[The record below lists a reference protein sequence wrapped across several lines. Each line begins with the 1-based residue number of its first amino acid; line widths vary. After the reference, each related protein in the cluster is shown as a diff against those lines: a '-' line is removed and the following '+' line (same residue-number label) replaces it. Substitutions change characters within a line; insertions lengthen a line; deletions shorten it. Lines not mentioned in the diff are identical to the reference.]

1 MVNPGQHICAL
12 FQTECGDLVV
22 YDCEALSKVVA
33 ALPRR
38 DHLRPASNLSA
49 PPPAP
54 PPLEVIDGFTASQ
67 WASYAK
73 LKASIAS
80 RMCRENGA
88 LKKQA
93 LFQTNCST
101 PVGFSMKT
109 LQGQRD
115 QKNNSEDRRDE
126 LFEHDPWH
134 SEKEP
139 ANTMEDAETSANS
152 FLPGADAW
160 STWKVS
166 SATPYVSHSPGSPS
180 NTKLD
185 DTTENDSTS
194 FPAISAD
201 ASGQDAIETDACLT
215 VDGPPDSNRSPEDS
229 MACMETFD
237 QFIETLASKVRDRVS
252 GPMCPG
258 MFSSR
263 VRDIM
268 RPHQT
273 TFWQQW
279 TQRFHG
285 GTGDPALATAAQ
297 LLLFLD
303 AVAQW
308 YSMCQAKGE
317 ISKEQM
323 QGHIKKI
330 DAARD
335 GIAKIAF

>member
-1 MVNPGQHICAL
+1 MTLG
-12 FQTECGDLVV
+12 T
-22 YDCEALSKVVA
+22 
-33 ALPRR
+33 PRR
-38 DHLRPASNLSA
+38 NLQ
-49 PPPAP
+49 
-54 PPLEVIDGFTASQ
+54 TQ
-67 WASYAK
+67 WK
-73 LKASIAS
+73 
-80 RMCRENGA
+80 M
-88 LKKQA
+88 
-93 LFQTNCST
+93 
-101 PVGFSMKT
+101 
-109 LQGQRD
+109 QR
-115 QKNNSEDRRDE
+115 
-126 LFEHDPWH
+126 LLPIHFFLGLMHG
-134 SEKEP
+134 
-139 ANTMEDAETSANS
+139 
-152 FLPGADAW
+152 LPGRFHLQLPTSVIAQ
-160 STWKVS
+160 
-166 SATPYVSHSPGSPS
+166 GR
-180 NTKLD
+180 
-185 DTTENDSTS
+185 TS

-263 VRDIM
+263 LWDIM

-308 YSMCQAKGE
+308 HSMCQAKGE

-335 GIAKIAF
+335 GIAMIAFLSGAVLVIGREEWCDFGYITA